1 MGQSFQ
7 GRTDW
12 GEYRDADGHSDSGR
26 LIGIR
31 NIFTNFTHQAQ
42 TIHSDLLAVKQSLE
56 HDIFIKT
63 NSLVIDRLKRRENC
77 KYFDCIEIFSGRN
90 VSRSARS
97 SLSTSGAGARSAQ
110 RIFWRKYFKIF
121 SELQHLQDLPLLQV
135 PHLQAGQGWGQET
148 LEGWSSIE
156 IF

>member
-12 GEYRDADGHSDSGR
+12 GEYRDADGHSDSGW

-63 NSLVIDRLKRRENC
+63 NSLVIDRWRRKEDC
-77 KYFDCIEIFSGRN
+77 KYFEIFSGRN

-148 LEGWSSIE
+148 LEECSSIE